1 MVVNIKPANTD
12 FVAMF
17 ESVKR
22 GLTAV
27 LGDLVQ
33 IHHIGSTAVPG
44 VDGKNIL
51 DILISA
57 RDYNQMESFNRKLL
71 NAGYFSSHNPSRYKE
86 YLFLASRQEETGE
99 GDIHIHIAILGTEL
113 HDNFLILRDFLRAN
127 EDEAVRYSRA
137 KYKLSQKAN
146 HDRSL
151 YKKYK
156 AEYVDE
162 LLRRARAIEERQ

>member
-1 MVVNIKPANTD
+1 MAVNIKPSNAD

-17 ESVKR
+17 ESLKR
-22 GLTAV
+22 
-27 LGDLVQ
+27 DLVAILDDSVG
-33 IHHIGSTAVPG
+33 IHHVGSTAVPG

-57 RDYNQMESFNRKLL
+57 KDSCQMKNIHRELL
-71 NAGYFSSHNPSRYKE
+71 KAGYFSLHNPSEHKE
-86 YLFLASRQEETGE
+86 SLFLASRQEETGA

-113 HDNFLILRDFLRAN
+113 HDDFLILRDFLKAN
-127 EDEAVRYSRA
+127 KDEATRYSQV
-137 KYKLSQKAN
+137 KYRLVQKAR

-156 AEYVDE
+156 AEYVD
-162 LLRRARAIEERQ
+162 RGGW